1 MMAYLALFW
10 SFFQI
15 GLLSIGGG
23 YAAMPLIQEQVV
35 GRNGWLSLGEFAD
48 VVTLSQMTPGPI
60 AINAATFVGIRVGG
74 VGGAIVATLGCIAP
88 SCIIV
93 LILAKLYYK
102 YRSLS
107 LIKGVLAGL
116 RPAVVALIAAAGM
129 SILTLS
135 FWGTGAEIGPA
146 STDWV
151 AIVLFAAGFF
161 VLRKWKPNPIFVMLG
176 AGALGGALY
185 LILDLPV

>member
-10 SFFQI
+10 SF
-15 GLLSIGGG
+15 L
-23 YAAMPLIQEQVV
+23 

-116 RPAVVALIAAAGM
+116 RPAVVAGM